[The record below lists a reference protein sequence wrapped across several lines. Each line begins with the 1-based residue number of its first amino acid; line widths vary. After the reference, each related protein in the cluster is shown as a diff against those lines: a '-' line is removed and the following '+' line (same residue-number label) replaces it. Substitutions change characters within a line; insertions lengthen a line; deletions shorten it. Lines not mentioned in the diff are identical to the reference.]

1 MNLSSHGISPRRVV
15 FIGSTGGGVLSRLV
29 QHAFVREMTLE
40 VVADRQCGFIEV
52 ARSRGMAASVIESA
66 DGLAFSD
73 ALDRRYSDTGDIL
86 FLSFYTRLFRG
97 NFLTRNL
104 GRIFNCHPSLL
115 PAFKGMHGFEDTLA
129 STSRFMGCTLHTV
142 DAGIDGGTS
151 VIQAAIP
158 IDRQLPVAENRHK
171 IFLAQYYSTMQ
182 FLRWVADGRLT
193 LDGNAGASI
202 TGARYAPSMFSPNLD
217 PDLFSQL
224 GEVNLLA

>member
-1 MNLSSHGISPRRVV
+1 MNLSSHATPPSKVV

-29 QHAFVREMTLE
+29 SHAFVREMALE
-40 VVADRQCGFIEV
+40 AVADRPCGFVDV
-52 ARSRGMAASVIESA
+52 ARSGGVAAAVIESA

-73 ALDRRYSDTGDIL
+73 ALDRRYPDTGNIL

-97 NFLTRNL
+97 SFLSRNL

-158 IDRQLPVAENRHK
+158 IDRQLPTAENRHK
-171 IFLAQYYSTMQ
+171 VFLAQYYSTLQ
-182 FLRWVADGRLT
+182 FLRWVADGRLH
-193 LDGNAGASI
+193 LDGNAGANIS
-202 TGARYAPSMFSPNLD
+202 GARYTPSMFSPNLD
-217 PDLFSQL
+217 PDFFSRL
-224 GEVNLLA
+224 GEANQLA